1 MRQEMTKKEVEY
13 LSLSRDTTETDLKQ
27 RREIKSGT
35 AFHVDQVRI
44 RFLFVN
50 RVALHVTPMPP
61 EHFVMLIHEC
71 MYTIAKMST
80 NSCL

>member
-44 RFLFVN
+44 RSLFAK
-50 RVALHVTPMPP
+50 RVA
-61 EHFVMLIHEC
+61 
-71 MYTIAKMST
+71 
-80 NSCL
+80 